1 MVRVSFVLTLNEGT
15 ESWAE
20 GAVFSPHLLE
30 PPLAQASLKEL
41 PWMLVSEIIVPEHC
55 HLGKQER
62 DGPQALDSELALS
75 TGHMAGTETSLWCT
89 CRTASAEQAR
99 GTRSPKDGRAHTC
112 LVAPA
117 AILRPRP
124 AHPRMPDPALPGQT
138 ELQGCS
144 SLLGPSLLAKTL

>member
-1 MVRVSFVLTLNEGT
+1 MVRVSFVLTLNEGM
-15 ESWAE
+15 EGRAE

-30 PPLAQASLKEL
+30 PPLAQASPKEL
-41 PWMLVSEIIVPEHC
+41 PWMLVSEVTVPEHR

-62 DGPQALDSELALS
+62 DGPQALDSKLVLS
-75 TGHMAGTETSLWCT
+75 MGLMGGTEASLWCT

-99 GTRSPKDGRAHTC
+99 GTHSPKDGRANTC

-117 AILRPRP
+117 AIPWPRP
-124 AHPRMPDPALPGQT
+124 AHPRMPHPALPGQT